1 MQFHARTEEPHKKR
15 TDFKNL
21 LQMFPY
27 VWAFRWRVLIALG
40 CLVIAKVA
48 TVAVPLILKRIVDA
62 LDVEASLLVLPL
74 GFLLAYGALRL
85 TTAIFNE
92 LRDVLFARVRYR
104 AIQNLSTR
112 VLEHLHNLSLRFHL
126 ERQTGSITRD
136 LERGTQSLSSIIN
149 YMVFIIVPTFVE
161 LGLVAAILLGAY
173 ALKFSVAT
181 LITIVIYISFT
192 LLVTNWRMRYR
203 HEMNRLDSKANSI
216 AVDSLLNY
224 ETVKYFNNERYELSR
239 YGETLSQWENAA
251 VKSITTMSMLNFG
264 QAFIVAI
271 GVTIIMIFAA
281 GGVADGSMTLGD
293 LVLVNALMLQLFVPL
308 NTLGIVYR
316 QITYSLADMDMLVK
330 LLQKDTEIKDAPEAT
345 SLDVNAAQIEFDDVS
360 FSYNQDREI
369 LRDVSLTIPSGHK
382 VAVVGASGAGKSTVA
397 RLLFRFYDVTEGA
410 VRIDGQDV
418 RECTQQS
425 LHENI
430 AVVPQDT
437 VLFNES
443 IYFNIQYAKPGASK
457 EEIEQ
462 AARLANIHDFIEQLP
477 QQYETIVGERG
488 LKLSGGEKQRVA
500 IARAVLKNPRIVI
513 FDEATSSL
521 DSQSE
526 SMILNA
532 MQEVT
537 QGVTTLVIAHRLST
551 IVDADSI
558 YVFDHGRVVESGSH
572 RELLAKQGIYANM
585 WALQQEERLAEDMTH
600 DGAESMAE
608 NVTENITS
616 EDGVLPR

>member
-1 MQFHARTEEPHKKR
+1 MQFRARTEAPHKQR

-27 VWAFRWRVLIALG
+27 VWAYRWRVLIALG
-40 CLVIAKVA
+40 FLILAKVA
-48 TVAVPLILKRIVDA
+48 VVAVPIVLKRIVDT

-74 GFLLAYGALRL
+74 GLLLAYGALRL
-85 TTAIFNE
+85 TTILFNE

-104 AIQNLSTR
+104 AVQKLSIR
-112 VLEHLHNLSLRFHL
+112 VLEHLHNLPLRYHL

-149 YMVFIIVPTFVE
+149 YMVFIVLPTFVE

-173 ALKFSVAT
+173 ALKFSIAT
-181 LITIVIYISFT
+181 LLTVLAYIGFT
-192 LLVTNWRMRYR
+192 LLVTNWRMKYR
-203 HEMNRLDSKANSI
+203 HDMNRLDSQANSI

-264 QAFIVAI
+264 QGFIIAV

-281 GGVADGSMTLGD
+281 SGVTDGDMTLGD
-293 LVLVNALMLQLFVPL
+293 LVLVNALMLQLFIPL

-330 LLQKDTEIKDAPEAT
+330 LLQEDTEIKDSDRAFE
-345 SLDVNAAQIEFDDVS
+345 LNMNAANIEFDHVS
-360 FSYNQDREI
+360 FSYSQDREI
-369 LRDVSLTIPSGHK
+369 LNDVSLSIPSGHK
-382 VAVVGASGAGKSTVA
+382 VAVVGPSGAGKSTIA
-397 RLLFRFYDVTEGA
+397 RLLFRFYDVTSGA

-443 IYFNIQYAKPGASK
+443 IYFNIQYAKPDATK
-457 EEIEQ
+457 EEIER
-462 AARLANIHDFIEQLP
+462 AAKLANIHSFIEQLP

-488 LKLSGGEKQRVA
+488 LKLSGGEKQRIA

-521 DSQSE
+521 DSKSE
-526 SMILNA
+526 SIILNA
-532 MQEVT
+532 MKEVT
-537 QGVTTLVIAHRLST
+537 KNVTTLVIAHRLST
-551 IVDADSI
+551 IVDADCI
-558 YVFDHGRVVESGSH
+558 YVFDQGRIVESGDH
-572 RELLAKQGIYANM
+572 QTLLGKQGVYAGM
-585 WALQQEERLAEDMTH
+585 WALQQEERAAKKAAE
-600 DGAESMAE
+600 
-608 NVTENITS
+608 I
-616 EDGVLPR
+616 RI

>member
-1 MQFHARTEEPHKKR
+1 MQFRSRTEEPHKQR
-15 TDFKNL
+15 ADFKNL
-21 LQMFPY
+21 LKMFPY
-27 VWAFRWRVLIALG
+27 IWAYRWRVLIALA

-48 TVAVPLILKRIVDA
+48 TVAVPLILKRIVDS
-62 LDVEASLLVLPL
+62 LDVEASLLLLPL
-74 GFLLAYGALRL
+74 GLLLAYGALRL

-104 AIQNLSTR
+104 AIQKLSTR
-112 VLEHLHNLSLRFHL
+112 VLEHLHNLPLRFHL

-136 LERGTQSLSSIIN
+136 LERGTQSLSAIIN

-181 LITIVIYISFT
+181 LITIVLYIGFT
-192 LLVTNWRMRYR
+192 LLVTNWRMKYR
-203 HEMNRLDSKANSI
+203 HEMNRLDSQASSI

-264 QAFIVAI
+264 QAFIIAI

-330 LLQKDTEIKDAPEAT
+330 LLQKDTEIKD
-345 SLDVNAAQIEFDDVS
+345 VQNADTLKVSAAKIEFDNVS
-360 FSYNQDREI
+360 FSYNEDREI
-369 LRDVSLTIPSGHK
+369 LNDVSLSIPSGHK
-382 VAVVGASGAGKSTVA
+382 VAVVGPSGAGKSTIA

-410 VRIDGQDV
+410 VRIDDQDV

-477 QQYETIVGERG
+477 QQYETVVGERG
-488 LKLSGGEKQRVA
+488 LKLSGGEKQRIA

-558 YVFDHGRVVESGSH
+558 YVFDHGRIIESGNH
-572 RELLAKQGIYANM
+572 RELLALKGTYANM
-585 WALQQEERLAEDMTH
+585 WALQQEERVADKVIEK
-600 DGAESMAE
+600 SMQ
-608 NVTENITS
+608 
-616 EDGVLPR
+616 

>member
-1 MQFHARTEEPHKKR
+1 MQFHARTEEPHKQR

-27 VWAFRWRVLIALG
+27 VWAYRWRVLIALA
-40 CLVIAKVA
+40 CLVLAKMA
-48 TVAVPLILKRIVDA
+48 TVAVPLVLKRIVDT
-62 LDVEASLLVLPL
+62 LDIEATLLILPL
-74 GFLLAYGALRL
+74 GLLLAYGALRL
-85 TTAIFNE
+85 TTALFNE

-104 AIQNLSTR
+104 AIQKLSTR
-112 VLEHLHNLSLRFHL
+112 VLEHLHNLPLRFHL

-173 ALKFSVAT
+173 ALKFSVVT
-181 LITIVIYISFT
+181 LFTVITYISFT
-192 LLVTNWRMRYR
+192 LLVTNWRMKYR
-203 HEMNRLDSKANSI
+203 HEMNRLDSQANSI

-239 YGETLSQWENAA
+239 YGETLSRWENAA

-264 QAFIVAI
+264 QAVIIAI

-281 GGVADGSMTLGD
+281 QGVTTETMTLGD

-330 LLQKDTEIKDAPEAT
+330 LLKKDTEIKDAE
-345 SLDVNAAQIEFDDVS
+345 NAEILQVSAAKIEFEKVS
-360 FSYNQDREI
+360 FAYNQDRVI
-369 LRDVSLTIPSGHK
+369 LRDVSFSIPSGHK
-382 VAVVGASGAGKSTVA
+382 VAVVGPSGAGKSTIA
-397 RLLFRFYDVTEGA
+397 RLLFRFYDVTSGA

-418 RECTQQS
+418 RACTQQS

-443 IYFNIQYAKPGASK
+443 IYFNIQYAKPDANK
-457 EEIEQ
+457 EEIER
-462 AARLANIHDFIEQLP
+462 AAKLANIHDFIEQLP
-477 QQYETIVGERG
+477 QQYETVVGERG
-488 LKLSGGEKQRVA
+488 LKLSGGEKQRIA
-500 IARAVLKNPRIVI
+500 IARAVLKNPRILI

-532 MQEVT
+532 MKEVT
-537 QGVTTLVIAHRLST
+537 KGVTTLVIAHRLST
-551 IVDADSI
+551 IVDADCI
-558 YVFDHGRVVESGSH
+558 YVFDQGRIVESGSH
-572 RELLAKQGIYANM
+572 HELLSKQGVYANM
-585 WALQQEERLAEDMTH
+585 WALQQEERA
-600 DGAESMAE
+600 AKKAKAIK
-608 NVTENITS
+608 V
-616 EDGVLPR
+616 

>member
-1 MQFHARTEEPHKKR
+1 MQFHARTEEPHKQR

-27 VWAFRWRVLIALG
+27 LWAYRWRVFIALA

-48 TVAVPLILKRIVDA
+48 TVAVPLILKRIVDS
-62 LDVEASLLVLPL
+62 LDVEASLLLLPL
-74 GFLLAYGALRL
+74 GLLLAYGALRL

-104 AIQNLSTR
+104 AILKLSTR
-112 VLEHLHNLSLRFHL
+112 VLEHLHNLPLRFHL

-161 LGLVAAILLGAY
+161 LGLVAAILLSAY
-173 ALKFSVAT
+173 ALKFSIAT
-181 LITIVIYISFT
+181 LITIILYILFT
-192 LLVTNWRMRYR
+192 LLVTNWRMKYR
-203 HEMNRLDSKANSI
+203 HEMNRLDSQANSI

-264 QAFIVAI
+264 QAFIIAI

-281 GGVADGSMTLGD
+281 GGVTDGSMTLGD

-308 NTLGIVYR
+308 STLGIVYR

-330 LLQKDTEIKDAPEAT
+330 LLQKDTEIKDTQDAKQLVV
-345 SLDVNAAQIEFDDVS
+345 SAAQIEFDNVS

-369 LRDVSLTIPSGHK
+369 LRNVSIAIPSGHK

-410 VRIDGQDV
+410 VRIDGQDL

-443 IYFNIQYAKPGASK
+443 IFFNIQYAKPGASK

-558 YVFDHGRVVESGSH
+558 YVFDHGQVVESGSH
-572 RELLAKQGIYANM
+572 RELLAQQGIYANM
-585 WALQQEERLAEDMTH
+585 WALQQEERIAEKA
-600 DGAESMAE
+600 AEQR
-608 NVTENITS
+608 V
-616 EDGVLPR
+616 

>member
-1 MQFHARTEEPHKKR
+1 MQFHARTEEPHKQR

-27 VWAFRWRVLIALG
+27 VWAYRWRVLIALA

-48 TVAVPLILKRIVDA
+48 TVAVPLILKRIVDS
-62 LDVEASLLVLPL
+62 LNVEASLLLLPL
-74 GFLLAYGALRL
+74 GLLLAYGALRL
-85 TTAIFNE
+85 TTALFNE

-104 AIQNLSTR
+104 AIQKLSTR
-112 VLEHLHNLSLRFHL
+112 VLEHLHNLSLRFHI

-181 LITIVIYISFT
+181 LITIILYIGFT
-192 LLVTNWRMRYR
+192 LLVTNWRMKYR
-203 HEMNRLDSKANSI
+203 HEMNRLDSQANSI

-264 QAFIVAI
+264 QAVIIAI

-281 GGVADGSMTLGD
+281 GGVADGNMTLGD

-330 LLQKDTEIKDAPEAT
+330 LLQKDTEIKDAHGAKVLEV
-345 SLDVNAAQIEFDDVS
+345 SAAQIEFDKVS

-382 VAVVGASGAGKSTVA
+382 VAVVGPSGAGKSTVA
-397 RLLFRFYDVTEGA
+397 RLLFRFYDVSEGA

-462 AARLANIHDFIEQLP
+462 AAKLANIHDFIEQLP

-500 IARAVLKNPRIVI
+500 IARAVLKNPRIII

-558 YVFDHGRVVESGSH
+558 YVFDRGRVVESGSH
-572 RELLAKQGIYANM
+572 RELLALQGIYANM
-585 WALQQEERLAEDMTH
+585 WALQQEERIAQDKEAELK
-600 DGAESMAE
+600 
-608 NVTENITS
+608 V
-616 EDGVLPR
+616 

>member
-1 MQFHARTEEPHKKR
+1 MQFHARTEEPHKQR

-27 VWAFRWRVLIALG
+27 VWAYRWRVLIALA

-48 TVAVPLILKRIVDA
+48 TVAVPLVLKQIVDS
-62 LDVEASLLVLPL
+62 LDIEASLLILPL
-74 GFLLAYGALRL
+74 GLLLAYGALRL
-85 TTAIFNE
+85 TTALFNE

-104 AIQNLSTR
+104 AIQKLSTR
-112 VLEHLHNLSLRFHL
+112 VLEHLHNLPLRFHL

-161 LGLVAAILLGAY
+161 LALVAAILLGAY
-173 ALKFSVAT
+173 ALKFSLVT
-181 LITIVIYISFT
+181 LLTIIAYISFT
-192 LLVTNWRMRYR
+192 LFVTNWRMKYR
-203 HEMNRLDSKANSI
+203 HEMNRLDSQANSI

-264 QAFIVAI
+264 QAIIIAI

-281 GGVADGSMTLGD
+281 SGVTDSSMTLGD

-330 LLQKDTEIKDAPEAT
+330 LLKKDTEIKDADDAGT
-345 SLDVNAAQIEFDDVS
+345 LNVSAANIEFDNVS
-360 FSYNQDREI
+360 FAYNQDREI
-369 LRDVSLTIPSGHK
+369 LYDVSITIPSGHK
-382 VAVVGASGAGKSTVA
+382 IAVVGPSGAGKSTIA
-397 RLLFRFYDVTEGA
+397 RLLFRFYDVTAGV

-418 RECTQQS
+418 RACTQQS

-443 IYFNIQYAKPGASK
+443 IFFNIQYAKPEASK

-477 QQYETIVGERG
+477 QGYETVVGERG
-488 LKLSGGEKQRVA
+488 LKLSGGEKQRIA
-500 IARAVLKNPRIVI
+500 IARAVLKNPRILI

-532 MQEVT
+532 MKEVT
-537 QGVTTLVIAHRLST
+537 KGVTTLVIAHRLST

-558 YVFDHGRVVESGSH
+558 YVFDHGRVVESGNH
-572 RELLAKQGIYANM
+572 RELLEQHGIYANM
-585 WALQQEERLAEDMTH
+585 WALQQEERAAEKII
-600 DGAESMAE
+600 EK
-608 NVTENITS
+608 VI
-616 EDGVLPR
+616 

>member
-1 MQFHARTEEPHKKR
+1 MQFHARTEEPHKQR

-27 VWAFRWRVLIALG
+27 VWAYRWRVLIALA
-40 CLVIAKVA
+40 CLVIAKMA
-48 TVAVPLILKRIVDA
+48 TVAVPLVLKRIVDS
-62 LDVEASLLVLPL
+62 LDIEASLLILPL
-74 GFLLAYGALRL
+74 GLLLAYGALRL
-85 TTAIFNE
+85 TTALFNE

-104 AIQNLSTR
+104 AIQKLSTR
-112 VLEHLHNLSLRFHL
+112 VLEHLHNLPLRFHL

-173 ALKFSVAT
+173 ALKFSVVT
-181 LITIVIYISFT
+181 LFTVVAYISFT
-192 LLVTNWRMRYR
+192 LLVTNWRMKYR
-203 HEMNRLDSKANSI
+203 HEMNRLDSQANSI

-264 QAFIVAI
+264 QAVIIAI

-281 GGVADGSMTLGD
+281 EGVTTETMTLGD

-316 QITYSLADMDMLVK
+316 QITYSLADMDMLVR
-330 LLQKDTEIKDAPEAT
+330 LLKKDTEIKDVEDAET
-345 SLDVNAAQIEFDDVS
+345 LQVSAANIEFENVC
-360 FSYNQDREI
+360 FAYNQDREI
-369 LRDVSLTIPSGHK
+369 LRDVSLSIPSGHK
-382 VAVVGASGAGKSTVA
+382 VAVVGPSGAGKSTIA
-397 RLLFRFYDVTEGA
+397 RLLFRFYDVTSGT

-443 IYFNIQYAKPGASK
+443 IYFNIQYAKPGASR

-462 AARLANIHDFIEQLP
+462 AAKLANIHDFIEQLP

-488 LKLSGGEKQRVA
+488 LKLSGGEKQRIA
-500 IARAVLKNPRIVI
+500 IARAVLKNPRILI

-532 MQEVT
+532 MKEVT
-537 QGVTTLVIAHRLST
+537 KGVTTLVIAHRLST

-558 YVFDHGRVVESGSH
+558 YVFDHGRVVESGNH
-572 RELLAKQGIYANM
+572 RELLAQQGIYANM
-585 WALQQEERLAEDMTH
+585 WALQQEERAAEK
-600 DGAESMAE
+600 AAAIE
-608 NVTENITS
+608 V
-616 EDGVLPR
+616 

>member
-1 MQFHARTEEPHKKR
+1 MQFRSRTEEPHKQR

-21 LQMFPY
+21 LKMFPY
-27 VWAFRWRVLIALG
+27 IWAYRWRVLIALA

-48 TVAVPLILKRIVDA
+48 TVAVPLILKRIVDS
-62 LDVEASLLVLPL
+62 LDVEASLLLLPL
-74 GFLLAYGALRL
+74 GLLLAYGALRL
-85 TTAIFNE
+85 TTALFNE

-104 AIQNLSTR
+104 AIQKLSTR
-112 VLEHLHNLSLRFHL
+112 VLEHLHNLPLRFHL

-161 LGLVAAILLGAY
+161 LGLVAVILLSAY

-181 LITIVIYISFT
+181 LITILLYIGFT
-192 LLVTNWRMRYR
+192 LLVTNWRMKYR
-203 HEMNRLDSKANSI
+203 HEMNRLDSHANSI

-264 QAFIVAI
+264 QAFIIAI

-281 GGVADGSMTLGD
+281 DGVADGSMTLGD

-330 LLQKDTEIKDAPEAT
+330 LLQKDTEIKDMHHAD
-345 SLDVNAAQIEFDDVS
+345 SLKVSAAKIEFDNVS
-360 FSYNQDREI
+360 FSYNEDREI
-369 LRDVSLTIPSGHK
+369 LHNVSITIPSGHK
-382 VAVVGASGAGKSTVA
+382 VAVVGPSGAGKSTIA

-410 VRIDGQDV
+410 VRIDEQDV

-488 LKLSGGEKQRVA
+488 LKLSGGEKQRIA

-551 IVDADSI
+551 IVDADRI
-558 YVFDHGRVVESGSH
+558 YVFDHGRMIESGNH
-572 RELLAKQGIYANM
+572 RELLALKGTYANM
-585 WALQQEERLAEDMTH
+585 WALQQEERVAEKVIH
-600 DGAESMAE
+600 KS
-608 NVTENITS
+608 V
-616 EDGVLPR
+616 

>member
-1 MQFHARTEEPHKKR
+1 MQFHARTEEPHKQR
-15 TDFKNL
+15 ADFKNL
-21 LQMFPY
+21 LRMFPY
-27 VWAFRWRVLIALG
+27 IWAYRWRVLIALG
-40 CLVIAKVA
+40 CLIIAKVA
-48 TVAVPLILKRIVDA
+48 TVAVPLILKRIVDT
-62 LDVEASLLVLPL
+62 LDVEASLLILPL
-74 GFLLAYGALRL
+74 GLLLAYGALRL
-85 TTAIFNE
+85 TTALFNE

-104 AIQNLSTR
+104 AIQKLSTR
-112 VLEHLHNLSLRFHL
+112 VLEHLHNLPLRFHL

-149 YMVFIIVPTFVE
+149 YMVFIILPTFVE

-173 ALKFSVAT
+173 ALKFSIAT
-181 LITIVIYISFT
+181 LVTVILYIGFT
-192 LLVTNWRMRYR
+192 LLVTNWRMKYR
-203 HEMNRLDSKANSI
+203 HEMNRLDSQANSI

-264 QAFIVAI
+264 QAFIIAI

-281 GGVADGSMTLGD
+281 GGVTDGTMTLGD

-330 LLQKDTEIKDAPEAT
+330 LLEKDTEINDSENAT
-345 SLDVNAAQIEFDDVS
+345 QLNVTAAEIEFDQVS

-369 LRDVSLTIPSGHK
+369 LKDVSFTIPSGHK
-382 VAVVGASGAGKSTVA
+382 VAVVGASGAGKSTIA
-397 RLLFRFYDVTEGA
+397 RLLFRFYDVSEGA

-443 IYFNIQYAKPGASK
+443 IYFNIQYAKPNASK

-488 LKLSGGEKQRVA
+488 LKLSGGEKQRIA

-532 MQEVT
+532 MKEVT
-537 QGVTTLVIAHRLST
+537 KGVTTLVIAHRLST

-558 YVFDHGRVVESGSH
+558 YVFDHGRVVESGNH
-572 RELLAKQGIYANM
+572 RELLAQNGIYANM
-585 WALQQEERLAEDMTH
+585 WALQQEERLNQKASVEH
-600 DGAESMAE
+600 GLL
-608 NVTENITS
+608 V
-616 EDGVLPR
+616 

>member
-1 MQFHARTEEPHKKR
+1 MQFHARTEEPHKQR

-27 VWAFRWRVLIALG
+27 VWAYRWRVLIALS
-40 CLVIAKVA
+40 CLVIAKIA
-48 TVAVPLILKRIVDA
+48 TVAVPIILKRIVDS
-62 LDVEASLLVLPL
+62 LDIEASLLILPL
-74 GFLLAYGALRL
+74 GLLLAYGALRL
-85 TTAIFNE
+85 TTALFNE
-92 LRDVLFARVRYR
+92 IRDVLFARVRYR
-104 AIQNLSTR
+104 AIQKLSTR
-112 VLEHLHNLSLRFHL
+112 VLEHLHNLPLRIHL
-126 ERQTGSITRD
+126 ERQTGSNTRD

-149 YMVFIIVPTFVE
+149 YMVFIIIPTFVE

-173 ALKFSVAT
+173 ALKFSLVT
-181 LITIVIYISFT
+181 LLTVIAYISFT
-192 LLVTNWRMRYR
+192 LFVTNWRMKYR

-264 QAFIVAI
+264 QAVIIAI

-281 GGVADGSMTLGD
+281 SGVTTGNLTLGD

-330 LLQKDTEIKDAPEAT
+330 LLKKDTEIKDADDART
-345 SLDVNAAQIEFDDVS
+345 LNVSAANIEFDNVS
-360 FSYNQDREI
+360 FAYNQDREI
-369 LRDVSLTIPSGHK
+369 LYDVSITIPSGHK
-382 VAVVGASGAGKSTVA
+382 VAVVGPSGAGKSTIA
-397 RLLFRFYDVTEGA
+397 RLLFRFYDVTAGV

-443 IYFNIQYAKPGASK
+443 IYFNIQYAKPHATR
-457 EEIEQ
+457 EEIEN
-462 AARLANIHDFIEQLP
+462 AAKLANIHEFIEQLP
-477 QQYETIVGERG
+477 QQYETVVGERG
-488 LKLSGGEKQRVA
+488 LKLSGGEKQRIA
-500 IARAVLKNPRIVI
+500 IARAVLKNPRILI

-532 MQEVT
+532 MKEVT
-537 QGVTTLVIAHRLST
+537 KGVTTLVIAHRLST

-558 YVFDHGRVVESGSH
+558 YVFDQGRVVESGSH
-572 RELLAKQGIYANM
+572 HELLERQGIYANM
-585 WALQQEERLAEDMTH
+585 WALQQEERAAEKIT
-600 DGAESMAE
+600 E
-608 NVTENITS
+608 NVI
-616 EDGVLPR
+616 

>member
-1 MQFHARTEEPHKKR
+1 MQFHARTEEPHKQR

-27 VWAFRWRVLIALG
+27 VWTYRWRVLIALA
-40 CLVIAKVA
+40 CLIIAKVA
-48 TVAVPLILKRIVDA
+48 TVAVPLILKGIVDS
-62 LDVEASLLVLPL
+62 LDIETSLLVLPL
-74 GFLLAYGALRL
+74 GLLLAYGALRL
-85 TTAIFNE
+85 TTALFNE
-92 LRDVLFARVRYR
+92 LRDMLFARVRYR
-104 AIQNLSTR
+104 AIQKLSTR
-112 VLEHLHNLSLRFHL
+112 VLEHLHNLPLRFHL

-149 YMVFIIVPTFVE
+149 YMVFIILPTIVE
-161 LGLVAAILLGAY
+161 IGLVAGILLGAY
-173 ALKFSVAT
+173 ALKFSLVTLAAVVLYTAFT
-181 LITIVIYISFT
+181 LI
-192 LLVTNWRMRYR
+192 VTNWRMKYR
-203 HEMNRLDSKANSI
+203 HEMNRFDSQANSI

-224 ETVKYFNNERYELSR
+224 ETVKYFNNERYELAR

-264 QAFIVAI
+264 QAIIIGI

-281 GGVADGSMTLGD
+281 SGVTDGSMSLGD
-293 LVLVNALMLQLFVPL
+293 LVLVNALLLQLFVPL

-330 LLQKDTEIKDAPEAT
+330 LLHKETEINDAENAT
-345 SLDVNAAQIEFDDVS
+345 ELNVSTANIEFDHVSFAYSKDRAILHDVS
-360 FSYNQDREI
+360 MS
-369 LRDVSLTIPSGHK
+369 IPSGHK
-382 VAVVGASGAGKSTVA
+382 VAVVGPSGAGKSTIA
-397 RLLFRFYDVTEGA
+397 RLLFRFYDVTSGV

-418 RECTQQS
+418 RDCTQQS
-425 LHENI
+425 LHESI

-457 EEIEQ
+457 EEVVR
-462 AARLANIHDFIEQLP
+462 AAKLANIHDFVAQLP
-477 QQYETIVGERG
+477 QQYDTIVGERG

-551 IVDADSI
+551 IVDADTI
-558 YVFDHGRVVESGSH
+558 YVLDQGRVVESGSH
-572 RELLAKQGIYANM
+572 RELLEMQGIYANM
-585 WALQQEERLAEDMTH
+585 WALQQEERSAED
-600 DGAESMAE
+600 AEM
-608 NVTENITS
+608 
-616 EDGVLPR
+616 LPV

>member
-1 MQFHARTEEPHKKR
+1 MQFHARTEVPHKQR

-27 VWAFRWRVLIALG
+27 VWAYRWRVLIALSF
-40 CLVIAKVA
+40 LILAKVA
-48 TVAVPLILKRIVDA
+48 VVAVPIVLKRIVDS

-74 GFLLAYGALRL
+74 GLLLAYGALRL
-85 TTAIFNE
+85 TTILFNE

-104 AIQNLSTR
+104 AVQKLSIR
-112 VLEHLHNLSLRFHL
+112 VLEHLHNLPLRYHL

-149 YMVFIIVPTFVE
+149 YMVFIVLPTFVE

-181 LITIVIYISFT
+181 LVTVILYIGFT
-192 LLVTNWRMRYR
+192 LLVTNWRMKYR
-203 HEMNRLDSKANSI
+203 HEMNRLDSQANSI

-264 QAFIVAI
+264 QGFIIAV

-281 GGVADGSMTLGD
+281 GGVTDGEMTLGD
-293 LVLVNALMLQLFVPL
+293 LVLVNALMLQLFIPL

-330 LLQKDTEIKDAPEAT
+330 LLQEDTEIKDADHAID
-345 SLDVNAAQIEFDDVS
+345 LNMNAANIEFDHVS
-360 FSYNQDREI
+360 FTYDQDREI
-369 LRDVSLTIPSGHK
+369 LKDVSFTIPSGHK
-382 VAVVGASGAGKSTVA
+382 VAVVGASGAGKSTIA
-397 RLLFRFYDVTEGA
+397 RLLFRFYDVSEGV

-418 RECTQQS
+418 RDFTQQS

-443 IYFNIQYAKPGASK
+443 IYFNIQYAKPNASK
-457 EEIEQ
+457 QEIEQ
-462 AARLANIHDFIEQLP
+462 AARLANIHDFIVQLP

-488 LKLSGGEKQRVA
+488 LKLSGGEKQRIA
-500 IARAVLKNPRIVI
+500 IARAVLKNPRIII

-532 MQEVT
+532 MKEVT
-537 QGVTTLVIAHRLST
+537 KGVTTLVIAHRLST

-558 YVFDHGRVVESGSH
+558 YVFDHGRVVESGDH
-572 RELLAKQGIYANM
+572 RELLAQNGVYANM
-585 WALQQEERLAEDMTH
+585 WALQQEERLNQQDAIG
-600 DGAESMAE
+600 DGLL
-608 NVTENITS
+608 V
-616 EDGVLPR
+616 